1 MNNQTI
7 RLSQYYLAYI
17 DILGIKEAI
26 KSDKSEEYLNNIKEL
41 YELTYSYI
49 KVNCPQEYFLKAN
62 IKIFS
67 DNLVIAVQKKECYEF
82 GTPNE
87 IASCYL
93 MIFASF
99 FQVLALKYSLL
110 VRGSIIVDDLY
121 IDETFIYGKA
131 LSEAYKLESEIA
143 NYPRIIINPRDI
155 HLFMKSDFQQKIIS
169 KDSSN
174 IYYINP
180 FECYFTYVP
189 KEHKLDNL
197 NVITEILTEKLSE
210 NNDNKINQKVCWFI
224 NMFNDFCSS
233 NGYLDNIINL
243 DNYPYSEQKIEVRVT
258 GFARELI
265 KKED

>member
-26 KSDKSEEYLNNIKEL
+26 KSNKSEEYLNNIKEL

-131 LSEAYKLESEIA
+131 LSEAYKLESEMQ
-143 NYPRIIINPRDI
+143 II
-155 HLFMKSDFQQKIIS
+155 L
-169 KDSSN
+169 
-174 IYYINP
+174 
-180 FECYFTYVP
+180 E
-189 KEHKLDNL
+189 
-197 NVITEILTEKLSE
+197 
-210 NNDNKINQKVCWFI
+210 
-224 NMFNDFCSS
+224 
-233 NGYLDNIINL
+233 
-243 DNYPYSEQKIEVRVT
+243 
-258 GFARELI
+258 
-265 KKED
+265 